1 MADVDFIKVKSN
13 ENDYFIR
20 FVSITTIRISTI
32 TCSAVSNSTFV
43 IVVKVQMTRCEVS
56 DRLCIVIVL

>member
-13 ENDYFIR
+13 ENDYCIR
-20 FVSITTIRISTI
+20 FVSITTIRISII